1 MIKTLTKVENSNE
14 CEVCH
19 GKGALFSCDTCSRI
33 FHEKCHIQPK
43 DAGRNPWSCN
53 FCKIKALQ
61 ERYSESQPCHQESE
75 VLKRKML
82 PEEQL
87 KCEFL
92 LLKLYCSPKSPFF
105 VSEPHYISKSNKT
118 QNWHLSDL
126 SPWLNRLK
134 KKLRKYT
141 YRQVE
146 GFVQDMRLIFQN
158 HRQYSSDKE
167 KFIRLGLHLE
177 ARFEN
182 DFTDIFVI
190 QEISTNSIQF
200 EPHPIFF
207 MT

>member
-87 KCEFL
+87 
-92 LLKLYCSPKSPFF
+92 
-105 VSEPHYISKSNKT
+105 
-118 QNWHLSDL
+118 
-126 SPWLNRLK
+126 
-134 KKLRKYT
+134 
-141 YRQVE
+141 
-146 GFVQDMRLIFQN
+146 
-158 HRQYSSDKE
+158 DKE